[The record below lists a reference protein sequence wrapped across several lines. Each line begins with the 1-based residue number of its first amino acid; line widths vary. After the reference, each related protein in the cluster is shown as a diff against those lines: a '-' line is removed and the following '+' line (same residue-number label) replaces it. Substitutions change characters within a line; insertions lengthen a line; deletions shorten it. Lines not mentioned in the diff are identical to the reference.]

1 MASIWSYWGCNILSS
16 PFLIAQ
22 TIRDNIRFEG
32 ETEFKKWDSLPLDVR
47 KILKES
53 AKFLEEQDKLIDQL
67 HTKNI
72 VLEYKLK
79 KTEFHKERLI
89 KILEKEMDM
98 LLSTNNFR
106 DCSGFAMCAT
116 FIRNCLDNDFNDLRG
131 DR

>member
-1 MASIWSYWGCNILSS
+1 MSS

-47 KILKES
+47 EILKES

-79 KTEFHKERLI
+79 KTELHKERLI
-89 KILEKEMDM
+89 KILEKEMDN
-98 LLSTNNFR
+98 LITTNNFM